1 MKINEQQR
9 KSKVRKS
16 KYWESLKEVLVLDL
30 AENLESLVIGV

>member
-9 KSKVRKS
+9 KSKVKKS
-16 KYWESLKEVLVLDL
+16 KYLGSQKEVLVLEL